1 MNIIIADDHHLI
13 ADGFINTIHQKL
25 PETIC
30 RAAAHFGELKSLL
43 DEQVPDLLFQ
53 DVRFG
58 NNDAR
63 DFIKTVM
70 ETYASIKVIIISS
83 FDDSDTIKT
92 QLNQGVH
99 GYILK
104 SDSEQEIFN
113 AIESVIEEGNIYI
126 SPEVKKLY
134 TERELL
140 FNSQGVTLTRREKEV
155 LQLIG
160 NEKSTREIAGELS
173 LSEKSIENYRSNLLL
188 KFGAR
193 NVAGLVKKPCL
204 KGLFNSFNS
213 LYL

>member
-1 MNIIIADDHHLI
+1 M
-13 ADGFINTIHQKL
+13 
-25 PETIC
+25 
-30 RAAAHFGELKSLL
+30 

-70 ETYASIKVIIISS
+70 ETYPSMKVIIISS
-83 FDDSDTIKT
+83 LDDSNTIKT
-92 QLNQGVH
+92 LLNQGVH

-113 AIESVIEEGNIYI
+113 AIQSVMGKNIYI

-140 FNSQGVTLTRREKEV
+140 FCSQKVILTPRENEV
-155 LQLIG
+155 LQLIAS
-160 NEKSTREIAGELS
+160 EKSSREIASELS
-173 LSEKSIENYRSNLLL
+173 LSEKSIEYYRSNLLL
-188 KFGAR
+188 KFGAK
-193 NVAGLVKKPCL
+193 NVVGLVKKAL
-204 KGLFNSFNS
+204 LEGFI
-213 LYL
+213 